1 MPEER
6 DNIDAATASEA
17 KIRNPPGFV
26 KTESPPQSAIRNDVV
41 WTIEQVA
48 EYLQLHPQ
56 VVYRHV
62 RAGTLP
68 ASRIGRTIR
77 FKKSVLDAFLERD
90 AWQAA
95 GRFLAFVET
104 EKSKVSAA
112 HARAIPTAENPEEK
126 PAEVKPA
133 VVEAELEAEARPVRK
148 FSVDV
153 D

>member
-1 MPEER
+1 VIADCGLRIELMPEER
-6 DNIDAATASEA
+6 ENLAETSDSPPTIRDPQSV
-17 KIRNPPGFV
+17 IRNQ
-26 KTESPPQSAIRNDVV
+26 EIL
-41 WTIEQVA
+41 TIEQVA

-90 AWQAA
+90 AWEAA
-95 GRFLAFVET
+95 GRFLAFVEN
-104 EKSKVSAA
+104 EKSRAAAA
-112 HARAIPTAENPEEK
+112 HAKSISINVERPIPKAEPE
-126 PAEVKPA
+126 
-133 VVEAELEAEARPVRK
+133 RPEIEEPPPKK